1 MDKPDVPP
9 ASHRSSHI
17 VKETEMK
24 NFAITIAAVLVSVP
38 AILPAGAADT
48 QPKSSN
54 DVLGFDETKIR
65 PPDAE
70 KGEPIARLFYDYIYP
85 NDVEAASSKL
95 TEDEARRLV
104 GRIFGE
110 LRKRYMDHE
119 KITAT
124 PEEIQQ
130 FVTAMHRSAPAG
142 GEGSKETKEE
152 TQRSFEGIGELYV
165 KG

>member
-9 ASHRSSHI
+9 ASPRSSRI

-48 QPKSSN
+48 QPTSSN

-70 KGEPIARLFYDYIYP
+70 KGEPIARLFYDYLDDQDNRQKFWHY
-85 NDVEAASSKL
+85 
-95 TEDEARRLV
+95 
-104 GRIFGE
+104 
-110 LRKRYMDHE
+110 
-119 KITAT
+119 
-124 PEEIQQ
+124 
-130 FVTAMHRSAPAG
+130 FVRQHPFQVPPKDIDFDKPWWMQ
-142 GEGSKETKEE
+142 KK
-152 TQRSFEGIGELYV
+152 
-165 KG
+165 